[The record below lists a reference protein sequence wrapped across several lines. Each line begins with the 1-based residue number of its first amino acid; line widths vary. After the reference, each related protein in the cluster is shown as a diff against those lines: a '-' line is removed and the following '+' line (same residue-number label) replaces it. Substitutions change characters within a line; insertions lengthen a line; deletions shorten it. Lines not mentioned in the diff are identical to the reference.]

1 MKRNLK
7 LALAA
12 VCLCSLSAFSGLKAQ
27 EVVTEEVIVGTDD
40 YVDEVVEE
48 KSTSDFFDAEV
59 YYSYLTMNPNKAIG
73 DALGAN
79 MPEHG
84 IGIGFRWLVNPTKH
98 FLLGYNFGYSYGL
111 RTYTEPGTYTEP
123 EPQFSKRTFTHNIN
137 VDFILGAK
145 LYFSKNLKNGMDI
158 FGGFG
163 YDYGELH
170 LSQAEPGF
178 AMVASQKIIQH
189 AFYVPVGIRFFF
201 GDMSIAATYRWR
213 AFDMDMT
220 VESMLSQP
228 ISRIPANET
237 LNLFPLEISIGFSF

>member
-7 LALAA
+7 LTLAA

-27 EVVTEEVIVGTDD
+27 EVVTEEVIVGTDE

-84 IGIGFRWLVNPTKH
+84 IGVGFRWMVNPTKH
-98 FLLGYNFGYSYGL
+98 FLVGYNFGYSYGF
-111 RTYTEPGTYTEP
+111 RTYTEGGPDPNIIY
-123 EPQFSKRTFTHNIN
+123 FSKRTFTHNMN
-137 VDFILGAK
+137 VDLVLGPRF
-145 LYFSKNLKNGMDI
+145 YFSKNLKNGMDI

-163 YDYGELH
+163 YDYGEMH
-170 LSQAEPGF
+170 LSQAYPGY

-220 VESMLSQP
+220 VESLLNEPMSP
-228 ISRIPANET
+228 IPANET
-237 LNLFPLEISIGFSF
+237 LNLFPLEISIGFNF

>member
-27 EVVTEEVIVGTDD
+27 EVVTEEVIVGTDE

-48 KSTSDFFDAEV
+48 KSTSDLFDAEV

-84 IGIGFRWLVNPTKH
+84 IGVGFRWMVNPTKH
-98 FLLGYNFGYSYGL
+98 FLFGYNLGFSYGL
-111 RTYTEPGTYTEP
+111 RTYTESEP
-123 EPQFSKRTFTHNIN
+123 DPNIIQFSKRTFTQNIN
-137 VDFILGAK
+137 LDVFFGAK
-145 LYFSKNLKNGMDI
+145 LYFTKNLKNGMDI

-170 LSQAEPGF
+170 LSQAEPGY

-228 ISRIPANET
+228 ISHIPANET
-237 LNLFPLEISIGFSF
+237 LNLFPLEISIGLKF